1 MQRNVRQLFSALLFE
16 QLIYRTATTGLVLLV
31 TILRYSKYSPARAYR
46 MYVNN
51 LNSFPYCRAIL
62 IHLSKRLSLRLK
74 TKIVFLHFSRF
85 SFDQSIFHVFRTL
98 DAKIRSIEFLYFY
111 TKYYCFI
118 LSNDDRFSKVFT

>member
-16 QLIYRTATTGLVLLV
+16 QLIYRTATTGLVLLI

-62 IHLSKRLSLRLK
+62 IHFSKRLSLRLK

-111 TKYYCFI
+111 MKHEI
-118 LSNDDRFSKVFT
+118 LLFYTIER